1 MLLLILE
8 ALNLYASIHTANID
22 RLRAECIK
30 VEAVSYN
37 GLPGIKITGLPD
49 PVVRESFHRVSCAF
63 RASNIDMPL
72 KRFVINFLPADIP
85 KKGSGLD
92 LAIAT
97 TLLKAIGAIPQD
109 SLKDTLVFG
118 ELSLTGEILP
128 VKGVL
133 AVLNS
138 AARDFKN
145 IVIPHQNSAEAC
157 FFKDKVTPIK
167 HLKDIVGIAVGNF
180 KPCSDSVA
188 VTPKE
193 ELHLVPDFSDVLGQP
208 IAIRCATIS
217 VVGRH
222 HMLLIGSPGCG
233 KTMIGER
240 IPGIMPPLNEEEK
253 LEVNSL
259 YSISGLLNE
268 QTPLILRRPFRSPH
282 HSSSDSALIG
292 GIRVGEIS
300 LAHKGVLFLDE
311 LSEFKHNVLNALREP
326 LEKGCINISRAS
338 YFHTLP
344 ADFLLIAASNPCNCG
359 NILKQ
364 DGSCKCTQQSLQR
377 FRRRLNGPLMDRF
390 DIKLVMSAPKISMDA
405 LSKVKTPEH
414 SSSKIKETVKEA
426 LLYREDLLSR
436 GTKIKISDKARSVM
450 DYHISKNSYSI
461 RSIKKAIAVS
471 RTIACLEKHDSVSE
485 EHILE
490 ALSYTSPLMYEAGD
504 EQ

>member
-1 MLLLILE
+1 M
-8 ALNLYASIHTANID
+8 YAYIHTANID
-22 RLRAECIK
+22 HLSAECIK

-49 PVVRESFHRVSCAF
+49 PVVKESFHRVSCAF

-72 KRFVINFLPADIP
+72 KRFVINFIPADIP

-92 LAIAT
+92 LAIAAV
-97 TLLKAIGAIPQD
+97 LLKAIGVIPEG

-118 ELSLTGEILP
+118 ELSLTGEIRP

-138 AARDFKN
+138 ASKDFNN
-145 IVIPHQNSAEAC
+145 IIIPYQNSSEGY
-157 FFKDKVTPIK
+157 FFKDKATPIK
-167 HLKDIVGIAVGNF
+167 HLKDLIKIAQGCFEPYSQVGLTEVQAPSNSI
-180 KPCSDSVA
+180 
-188 VTPKE
+188 
-193 ELHLVPDFSDVLGQP
+193 PDFGDVLGQP
-208 IAIRCATIS
+208 IALRCSMIS
-217 VVGRH
+217 AVGKH

-240 IPGIMPPLNEEEK
+240 IPSIMPLLNENEK
-253 LEVNSL
+253 MEVNSI

-268 QTPLILRRPFRSPH
+268 QTPLINIRPFRSPH
-282 HSSSDSALIG
+282 HSSTDSALIG
-292 GIRVGEIS
+292 GARVGEIS

-326 LEKGCINISRAS
+326 LEKGYINISRAS

-364 DGSCKCTQQSLQR
+364 DGSCKCTEQSLQR
-377 FRRRLNGPLMDRF
+377 FKRRLNGPLMDRF
-390 DIKLVMSAPKISMDA
+390 DIKLVMNAPRISMSE
-405 LSKVKTPEH
+405 LSKLSH
-414 SSSKIKETVKEA
+414 QDHDSSKMKTKVMEA
-426 LLYREDLLSR
+426 INFRQELTSKGSR
-436 GTKIKISDKARSVM
+436 IKITDKARAIM
-450 DYHISKNSYSI
+450 DRHINNNIASI
-461 RSIKKAIAVS
+461 RSIKKAITVS
-471 RTIACLEKHDSVSE
+471 KTIACLEQKDLVCE

-490 ALSYTSPLMYEAGD
+490 SLSYTKPLLYETGG
-504 EQ
+504 QR